1 MSVPRHLEHSMLPPE
16 CLVYV
21 GQNGLSKIGSAR
33 ARLDEALDH
42 LDAVA
47 DFSEPGLVEHRAQER
62 EIRIMTSLK
71 SPITIG
77 GVGFDGSDI
86 SPNRITD
93 LDRLRRLLCTCRAMF
108 DRPVISQWT
117 PEILHWFAR
126 RRAILGQFQENM
138 LLGEILRTPWTNG
151 SRIKRNVNK
160 LCGEWDGPWIDDE
173 EAGTQGR
180 PMVLTVRI
188 QDFGW
193 RLYVDFSSMYRFGD
207 MDPLTAMR
215 AIASEG
221 PNA

>member
-1 MSVPRHLEHSMLPPE
+1 MAARRHLEHSMLPPE
-16 CLVYV
+16 CLVYI
-21 GQNGLSKIGSAR
+21 GKNSLSQIGSAR

-42 LDAVA
+42 LDTVTE
-47 DFSEPGLVEHRAQER
+47 FSEPGLVEHRAQDR

-77 GVGFDGSDI
+77 GIGFDGSDI
-86 SPNRITD
+86 APDQITD
-93 LDRLRRLLCTCRAMF
+93 LDRLRRLLCTSRALF

-117 PEILHWFAR
+117 PEILHWFTR
-126 RRAILGQFQENM
+126 RRAVLGHFQENV
-138 LLGEILRTPWTNG
+138 LLGEILRTPWMAG
-151 SRIKRNVNK
+151 SRIKRSVKK
-160 LCGEWDGPWIDDE
+160 LRGEWDGPWIGDE

-193 RLYVDFSSMYRFGD
+193 RIYVDFSHMYRFGD
-207 MDPLTAMR
+207 IDTITAMR

-221 PNA
+221 PRE